1 MVRSRVELFEAIRRD
16 ARREEMSIRGL
27 AERYGVHRRTVRQA
41 LAAAEPPPRKVPA
54 RTAPKLDP
62 VKALIDAMLRSDL
75 DAPKKQRHTA
85 RRVLARLVDEHDVEG
100 ITYSTVR
107 DYVHLRRPQIWAEA
121 GRSQEEAFVPQTHAP
136 GAEAEV
142 DFADL
147 WVVLDGAKTKV
158 FLFTLRL
165 SHSGRAVHRAFAS
178 QSQEAFLEGH
188 VHAFTAL
195 GGVPTVHIRYDNL
208 KAAVSRVLFGRS
220 RVESGRW
227 VTFRSH
233 YGFDAFYCAPGVD
246 GAHEKGGVEGEGGRF
261 RRTHLVPMPVVASIS
276 ELNAL
281 LAGYDAKDEHR
292 RIGNRTVSVGAH
304 FAAAEQDALRPLPVE
319 AFETGITLTPRVD
332 RYARI
337 SVRQVHYSVPA
348 RLIGGTV
355 RVLLRAGEVLVY
367 DGKRLVAAHERS
379 TQRGGQVLDL
389 DHYLEVLTRKPGAL
403 PGSTALAQAR
413 ASGAFTPTH
422 EAYWAAARKARGDRD
437 ATRALIEVLLLH
449 RHLPTDAVLTGM
461 TTALSLGTA
470 NPEVVAVEARR
481 AARRTTDP
489 DAGAQVIPLPTRT
502 SSDGG
507 GPGRPAVADDLPGAH
522 RPLPN
527 VSAYDELLSRRTRTQ
542 PPPVDGDP
550 DGDGDGDGEPPALP
564 QAGPPHTSDETGES
578 AGQEGEAVS

>member
-16 ARREEMSIRGL
+16 ARREELSIRGL
-27 AERYGVHRRTVRQA
+27 SERYGVHRRTVRAA
-41 LAAAEPPPRKVPA
+41 LGAAEPPPRKVPA
-54 RTAPKLDP
+54 RAAPRLDP
-62 VKALIDAMLRSDL
+62 VRGLIDGMLREDL
-75 DAPKKQRHTA
+75 DAPRKQRHTA
-85 RRVLARLVDEHDVEG
+85 RRVLARLVEEHHIEG

-107 DYVHLRRPQIWAEA
+107 DYVHVRRPQIWAEA
-121 GRSQEEAFVPQTHAP
+121 GRTVQEAFVPQTHDP

-147 WVVLDGAKTKV
+147 WIILDGVKTKV

-165 SHSGRAVHRAFAS
+165 SHSGRAVHRVFAS

-208 KAAVSRVLFGRS
+208 KSAVSRVLFGRS
-220 RVESGRW
+220 RIESGRW

-233 YGFDAFYCAPGVD
+233 YGFDAFYCAPGVE

-276 ELNAL
+276 ELNAA
-281 LAGYDAKDEHR
+281 LAGYDAKDDHR
-292 RIGNRTVSVGAH
+292 RIGNRTTTVGAH
-304 FAAAEQDALRPLPVE
+304 FAAAEQAVLRPLPAE
-319 AFETGITLTPRVD
+319 PFETGLTLTPRVD

-348 RLIGGTV
+348 RLIGARV

-367 DGKRLVAAHERS
+367 DGNRLVAAHERS
-379 TQRGGQVLDL
+379 TVRGAQVLNL

-403 PGSTALAQAR
+403 PGSTALVQAR

-449 RHLPTDAVLTGM
+449 RHLPADAVITGM
-461 TTALSLGTA
+461 KAALSLGTA

-481 AARRTTDP
+481 ATRTTDP
-489 DAGAQVIPLPTRT
+489 AGAHVIPLPTRPA
-502 SSDGG
+502 D
-507 GPGRPAVADDLPGAH
+507 PGRPGVLEDLPGAH

-527 VSAYDELLSRRTRTQ
+527 VAAYDELLSRRTHSHPPLDVPAPAAA
-542 PPPVDGDP
+542 PPPHPVTV
-550 DGDGDGDGEPPALP
+550 AT
-564 QAGPPHTSDETGES
+564 GPT
-578 AGQEGEAVS
+578 AGQDGQTVS